1 MAKLE
6 AVSFFLLFD
15 FRSENIL
22 DQLFELILF
31 LKKTFADSHIKR
43 VYLMNLAILFISNEH
58 KIDRGTCVVVV
69 LSLISF

>member
-15 FRSENIL
+15 LRLENFFY
-22 DQLFELILF
+22 QLFELILF
-31 LKKTFADSHIKR
+31 FFNTFADSHIKR

-58 KIDRGTCVVVV
+58 KIDRGTFVVVV
-69 LSLISF
+69 LSLINF